1 MTKNDVLPRTPTTP
15 KRKKPIKNTL
25 MLAFS
30 IISLAIAAVAFITAQ
45 ITIHQN
51 QSTTQAI
58 AALNQTQVEQWQA
71 INTSQN
77 DFQQRIRNDLA
88 KAQKN
93 IDQLLE
99 QNNTASEAEA
109 RMAAEQLIRMAQ
121 LQITFTPNTSDAI
134 HLLELAKQ
142 QLSTFDSTIITPLK
156 SAIDQDLITLQ
167 AIAQTDMTQPLLT
180 IDKIID
186 EISKIPSIQSPI
198 SSFDTQKNSVKNAEA
213 TNWKEKLEDN
223 LKKLKSLISVR
234 KLDNENDFLLTPDQ
248 ASLEKQIA
256 ITKLVQAQWSI
267 LNGYPEIFKQN
278 ILFAKTIINQ
288 LDFDADKKSV
298 MLTSLDALLKTAIK
312 TNTAITLTAL
322 PKSAETESE

>member
-25 MLAFS
+25 MLVFS
-30 IISLAIAAVAFITAQ
+30 ITSLAIAAVAFITAQ

-51 QSTTQAI
+51 QSTTRAITALSQAQ
-58 AALNQTQVEQWQA
+58 AEQWQT
-71 INTSQN
+71 ISTSQS
-77 DFQQRIRNDLA
+77 DFQQQIRNDLA

-121 LQITFTPNTSDAI
+121 LQITFTPNTGDAI

-142 QLSTFDSTIITPLK
+142 QLSPFDSTIITPLK

-167 AIAQTDMTQPLLT
+167 AVAQIDMTQPLLT

-198 SSFDTQKNSVKNAEA
+198 SSSDTQKNSEKNAEA
-213 TNWKEKLEDN
+213 TSWKKKLENN

-234 KLDNENDFLLTPDQ
+234 KLDNESDFLLTPDQ
-248 ASLEKQIA
+248 ASLKKQIA

-278 ILFAKTIINQ
+278 ILFTKTIINQ

-298 MLTSLDALLKTAIK
+298 MLTSLDALLKTPIK
-312 TNTAITLTAL
+312 TNIAITLTAL
-322 PKSAETESE
+322 SQSAETESE